1 MLMAI
6 VY

>member
-1 MLMAI
+1 MAI